1 MSLMSPLFEWIAANF
16 AQLFFTTIIFV
27 IWGIILLEISKS
39 RKFGEG
45 TFFLVLFAPMIA
57 VVATLL
63 LTGALFA
70 LIFNF
75 LGLII
80 SILLI
85 LYWVLWGKTLW
96 EVAGNDE
103 LFAFWSILL
112 IPALWILY
120 RFWQWR

>member
-1 MSLMSPLFEWIAANF
+1 VNAAG
-16 AQLFFTTIIFV
+16 FV
-27 IWGIILLEISKS
+27 FSILLVIVWGIILLEISKS

>member
-85 LYWVLWGKTLW
+85 LYWFLWGKTLW